1 MNTVSLWAL
10 LVPLSEEDI
19 TQPEDYDPGIGLF
32 LLIAFLVVAVVVL
45 WLSFRKQLRKTDRNF
60 LGDGSGRGDSD
71 SAAGDGD
78 RPEAGG
84 DGESG
89 RSNL

>member
-60 LGDGSGRGDSD
+60 LGDGSGRGGTIGDSD
-71 SAAGDGD
+71 SAAED
-78 RPEAGG
+78 RPSD
-84 DGESG
+84 DGPPA
-89 RSNL
+89 RS